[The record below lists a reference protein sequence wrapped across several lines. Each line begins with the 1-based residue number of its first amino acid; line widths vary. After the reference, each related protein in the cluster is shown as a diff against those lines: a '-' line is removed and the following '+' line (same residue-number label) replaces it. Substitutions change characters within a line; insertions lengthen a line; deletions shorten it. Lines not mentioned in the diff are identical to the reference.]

1 MPSST
6 GVLVLSV
13 GGYARRTTA
22 RGGVGAGGTAR
33 KALHPLR
40 SAPKGPSR
48 KPAPLTT
55 MMMSAAR
62 RFGARGSGRNG
73 ERAGLLG
80 ATGAGSSLGDDLESP
95 SSSSASAAVTCAFAA
110 SLSALCFGYHMAA
123 INGCLE
129 AIAGA
134 NNLVAQGLVVST
146 LLVGAA
152 VGSFFAGRVA
162 DAFGR
167 RRGLQYTGLL
177 LVLGPSICVA
187 LSSSLA
193 LILAGRFVTGLGV
206 GLASSLCPLYIS
218 ETAPK
223 HLRGSL
229 GSVNQLTI
237 CAGIFF
243 GLASNL
249 VYADWRPIFVWGAV
263 PAGILVALAEW
274 VLPESPRH
282 LAATGRREEARK
294 VALGLW
300 GDSIEAREEASGVVA
315 EAAMADKEAAGSL
328 SAAPEDASIL
338 HPKYRKILAASV
350 LMFVFQQM
358 SGINSIVFFS
368 SSIFHAIGVPSAAL
382 ASLIVGMV
390 NFFGT
395 LLTW

>member
-1 MPSST
+1 
-6 GVLVLSV
+6 
-13 GGYARRTTA
+13 
-22 RGGVGAGGTAR
+22 
-33 KALHPLR
+33 
-40 SAPKGPSR
+40 
-48 KPAPLTT
+48 
-55 MMMSAAR
+55 
-62 RFGARGSGRNG
+62 
-73 ERAGLLG
+73 
-80 ATGAGSSLGDDLESP
+80 
-95 SSSSASAAVTCAFAA
+95 
-110 SLSALCFGYHMAA
+110 MAA

-368 SSIFHAIGVPSAAL
+368 SSVFHAIGVPSAAL